1 MFCTVILALA
11 MTGQAPA
18 PVRSHASV
26 DTQIFDLIWKS
37 YADGCLSHKDRTALR
52 SLESLHPACYDS
64 HKARV
69 DAMATPGGIAIW
81 REQKRLYKR
90 AQAR

>member
-1 MFCTVILALA
+1 
-11 MTGQAPA
+11 
-18 PVRSHASV
+18 
-26 DTQIFDLIWKS
+26 
-37 YADGCLSHKDRTALR
+37 LSHKDRTALR